1 MRRRRTT
8 TARAVSSRLV
18 GLLVVLALVLLYVFV
33 LSRGA
38 LP

>member
-1 MRRRRTT
+1 MRRRSST

-18 GLLVVLALVLLYVFV
+18 GLMLALALVLLYVFV